1 MSEFQRARTADAKRF
16 REVAILDAARELA
29 TRDGVRSVTLTAIAQ
44 RIGMHKSALLRY
56 FETREQILLRL
67 AAAEWAQW
75 GPELSAAVE
84 TLDDPRDV
92 GGAISATLTARP
104 LFCDLLGHV
113 SLSLERNVSVGSVR
127 EYKLVTHAEV
137 DRVSAALRAVLP
149 ELVEQDAVDV
159 ISTAIS
165 VAGTMWQMSTPGEVL
180 SGVYRSD
187 PRLAHA
193 IVDLRPTLTRI
204 LAAVIDGLRV
214 ARHREA

>member
-1 MSEFQRARTADAKRF
+1 MSEFQRARTADAKRS
-16 REVAILDAARELA
+16 RETAILDAARALA
-29 TRDGVRSVTLTAIAQ
+29 TRDGVRSVTLTGIAQ
-44 RIGMHKSALLRY
+44 QIGMHKSALLRY

-67 AAAEWAQW
+67 AAAEWARW
-75 GPELSAAVE
+75 GPELSAALAM
-84 TLDDPRDV
+84 LDDPRDV

-113 SLSLERNVSVGSVR
+113 ALSLERNVSVDAVR
-127 EYKLVTHAEV
+127 EYKLVTHGEV
-137 DRVSAALRAVLP
+137 DRIGAALRAVLP

-180 SGVYRSD
+180 SGVYRRD

-193 IVDLRPTLTRI
+193 IVDLQPTLTRI
-204 LAAVIDGLRV
+204 LDAVIEGLRV
-214 ARHREA
+214 ARHAGV